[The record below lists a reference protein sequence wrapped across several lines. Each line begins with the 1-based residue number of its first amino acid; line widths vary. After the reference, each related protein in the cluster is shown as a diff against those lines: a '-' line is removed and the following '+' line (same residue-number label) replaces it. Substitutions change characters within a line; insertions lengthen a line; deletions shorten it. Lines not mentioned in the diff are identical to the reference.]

1 MSSKCLCFNI
11 SDQVEYDLWSNTHLP
26 KPKKIEPYGLTIKP
40 CCLGCDECR
49 DAYYQR
55 GSREHYKLKCMEINK
70 KRKAALDAELDQ
82 LKSERDAIN
91 KATYFEP
98 KDEPVWDEFAREYT
112 YCKQRTPPTYNL
124 YRSEKELGMIPSS
137 SRGC

>member
-1 MSSKCLCFNI
+1 MSSNCLCFNI
-11 SDQVEYDLWSNTHLP
+11 SDQAEYDLWRNTHLP
-26 KPKKIEPYGLTIKP
+26 KPEKIEPYGITIKP

-55 GSREHYKLKCMEINK
+55 GSREYHKLGGLKMYE

-91 KATYFEP
+91 KATYFKP

-112 YCKQRTPPTYNL
+112 YCKQRTPPTYNF
-124 YRSEKELGMIPSS
+124 YH
-137 SRGC
+137 